1 MSPRSARA
9 VPTILAT
16 SGGFRPTDRY
26 GVIEPAG
33 LVRAA
38 LALTGQDR
46 PRLALVNTAGG
57 DDRGTLTRLYGAFR
71 GWSVDVSHLEL
82 FTMPNVQPATLLDQD
97 LIWVAG
103 GSVANLLAVWRAHGL
118 DTIMREAWES
128 GVVLAGVSAG
138 SICWH
143 VGGPTDSFGPRLRPV
158 TNGLGL
164 LPYGNGVHYDSEEQR
179 RPLLHQL
186 VSDGVLPRS
195 YATDDGTGIL
205 YRGIE
210 PVAVLTDAMSD
221 VDDVAAADPHGP
233 AAYVV
238 ERGHDGTA
246 GETRLRPGPIL

>member
-1 MSPRSARA
+1 MSRA

-16 SGGFRPTDRY
+16 SGGFRPTDRW

-38 LALTGQDR
+38 LQLTGKDR

-57 DDRGTLTRLYGAFR
+57 DDRTWLTRLYGAFR

-82 FTMPNVQPATLLDQD
+82 FTMPNVEPRDLLLDQD
-97 LIWVAG
+97 VIWVGG

-118 DTIMREAWES
+118 DSVMREAWEA
-128 GVVLAGVSAG
+128 GVVLTGVSAG

-143 VGGPTDSFGPRLRPV
+143 VGGPTDSFGPQLRPV
-158 TNGLGL
+158 TNGLGF

-186 VSDGVLPRS
+186 VGDKVLPVS
-195 YATDDGTGIL
+195 YATDDGSGVL
-205 YRGIE
+205 YQGTQA
-210 PVAVLTDAMSD
+210 VAVLTDAMSG
-221 VDDVAAADPHGP
+221 AADFDSADLDGP
-233 AAYVV
+233 AAYLV
-238 ERGHDGTA
+238 ERGEDGTVT
-246 GETRLRPGPIL
+246 ETRLPPGRIG